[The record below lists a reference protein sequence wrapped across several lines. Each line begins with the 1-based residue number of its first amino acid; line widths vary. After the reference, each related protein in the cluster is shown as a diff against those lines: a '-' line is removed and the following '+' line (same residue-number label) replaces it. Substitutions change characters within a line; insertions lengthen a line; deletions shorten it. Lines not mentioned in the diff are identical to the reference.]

1 MMENEAIERIKTG
14 ICCEKGT
21 ARYCTDA
28 CMYGKEKCAY
38 SMAIKALKEIQQY
51 RELEKRLTGMFGG
64 ELSLET
70 VVDELER
77 QLKEPDNPHPINAKI
92 LTYEDAAAW
101 DAYHA
106 IGTPEECQAA
116 VEKQTEKKP
125 KKTESEGYRYTDTY
139 RCPNCGGN
147 FSGTG
152 IADYCYHC
160 GQKLDWEG
168 EE

>member
-1 MMENEAIERIKTG
+1 MTENEAIERIKTG

-38 SMAIKALKEIQQY
+38 SVAIKALEEIQQY
-51 RELEKRLTGMFGG
+51 RT
-64 ELSLET
+64 
-70 VVDELER
+70 
-77 QLKEPDNPHPINAKI
+77 
-92 LTYEDAAAW
+92 
-101 DAYHA
+101 
-106 IGTPEECQAA
+106 IGTVEECRAA
-116 VEKQTEKKP
+116 MEKQTAKKP

-168 EE
+168 EVLFVLIQLL